1 MTVMEMKRTQTT
13 SEPETVVS
21 NTKAAADFVGDLKT
35 EIGKINWT
43 SKEELISYT
52 KIVVGATF
60 VFGIGIYFV
69 DLMIQTV
76 FHGLNYLIRL
86 ISG

>member
-1 MTVMEMKRTQTT
+1 MEMKRTQTT